1 VPVQVSPAA
10 PLIKLQSKTVALD
23 LLELIFSM
31 KPLKKSVQ
39 SSPEI
44 LLAST
49 THKLFKRT
57 LKKKAQT
64 KNGRTSPGR
73 DQREIFVISSED
85 IPPEELS
92 KLLHSRKGITVN
104 PGDNLLKRLL
114 KLEKEN
120 LHLKSLSITDEL
132 TGLYNKR
139 FFNKQLKIEITRTK
153 RTGQP
158 FCLIFIDLDNFKS
171 INDTLGHAKG
181 DEFLVNLCRLIG
193 QKTRPTDFACRYGG
207 DEFTIIMPATFLL
220 DGISIAQRWHDLI
233 KKMASQMAVDVS
245 SSIGIDEYDESC
257 TMTAEEFLDKVDKE
271 LYNAKRNG
279 KNKVS
284 YPGIFPV
291 RKTKTRSVTP
301 DEKDALFKASVS
313 LTKKGKQLSAKV

>member
-1 VPVQVSPAA
+1 
-10 PLIKLQSKTVALD
+10 
-23 LLELIFSM
+23 M
-31 KPLKKSVQ
+31 KPLKKHVQ
-39 SSPEI
+39 SSPEM
-44 LLAST
+44 LPTAT
-49 THKLFKRT
+49 THKLSKKI
-57 LKKKAQT
+57 LKKGQP
-64 KNGRTSPGR
+64 KNGRTSPEK

-92 KLLHSRKGITVN
+92 RLLHTRKGITVN

-171 INDTLGHAKG
+171 VNDTLGHTKG
-181 DEFLVNLCRLIG
+181 DEFLVLLCRLIS

-233 KKMASQMAVDVS
+233 EQVAYQMAVDVS
-245 SSIGIDEYDESC
+245 SSIGIDEYDVSC
-257 TMTAEEFLDKVDKE
+257 TLAAEEFLDKVDKE
-271 LYNAKRNG
+271 LYNAKRSG

-284 YPGIFPV
+284 YPEIFPV
-291 RKTKTRSVTP
+291 HKTKTKSVTP
-301 DEKDALFKASVS
+301 AEKDALFKASVS
-313 LTKKGKQLSAKV
+313 LTKKGKQLGAKV

>member
-1 VPVQVSPAA
+1 
-10 PLIKLQSKTVALD
+10 
-23 LLELIFSM
+23 M

-39 SSPEI
+39 SFSGI
-44 LLAST
+44 LPGAATPGLP
-49 THKLFKRT
+49 KIK
-57 LKKKAQT
+57 LKKGQA
-64 KNGRTSPGR
+64 KNDESSPGKY
-73 DQREIFVISSED
+73 QREIFVISAED

-92 KLLHSRKGITVN
+92 RLLHSRKGITVN

-114 KLEKEN
+114 RLEKEN

-139 FFNKQLKIEITRTK
+139 FFNKQLKIEIARTR

-171 INDTLGHAKG
+171 INDTLGHTKG
-181 DEFLVNLCRLIG
+181 DEFLVHLCHLIS

-207 DEFTIIMPATFLL
+207 DEFAIIMPATFLL
-220 DGISIAQRWHDLI
+220 DGISIAQRWHGLI
-233 KKMASQMAVDVS
+233 KQAASQMTLNVS
-245 SSIGIDEYDESC
+245 SSIGIDEYDVSC
-257 TMTAEEFLDKVDKE
+257 ILTAEEFLNKVDKE

-284 YPGIFPV
+284 YPGIGLFPV
-291 RKTKTRSVTP
+291 HKTKTRSVTT
-301 DEKDALFKASVS
+301 DEKDALFKASGS
-313 LTKKGKQLSAKV
+313 LTKKGKQLGVKV